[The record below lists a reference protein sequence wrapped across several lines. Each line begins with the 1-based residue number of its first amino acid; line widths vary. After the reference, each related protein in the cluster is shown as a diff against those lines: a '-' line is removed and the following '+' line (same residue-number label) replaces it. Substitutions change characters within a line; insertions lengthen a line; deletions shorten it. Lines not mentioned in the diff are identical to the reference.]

1 MKSQLLRIGLMSL
14 LMVAITGIAF
24 AANVDN
30 DTIASSMTS
39 VWGTAANMVG
49 GPWGKLGGLVIALG
63 GVAARE
69 KIGNINMAIAI
80 AIGALLPM
88 APDIMDAAFTMTI

>member
-1 MKSQLLRIGLMSL
+1 MKNRILRIGFTCLIML
-14 LMVAITGIAF
+14 LSAGVCM

-30 DTIASSMTS
+30 ASIAGSMNS
-39 VWGTAANMVG
+39 VWDTATDMVG

-80 AIGALLPM
+80 AIGTLLPM
-88 APDIMDAAFTMTI
+88 TTDIMDSAFTLTF

>member
-1 MKSQLLRIGLMSL
+1 MKNQFLRIGFMSL
-14 LMVAITGIAF
+14 LMVLISVVCF

-30 DTIASSMTS
+30 DTIAGSMTS
-39 VWGTAANMVG
+39 VWGTATNMVG

-88 APDIMDAAFTMTI
+88 APDIMDAAFTMTF